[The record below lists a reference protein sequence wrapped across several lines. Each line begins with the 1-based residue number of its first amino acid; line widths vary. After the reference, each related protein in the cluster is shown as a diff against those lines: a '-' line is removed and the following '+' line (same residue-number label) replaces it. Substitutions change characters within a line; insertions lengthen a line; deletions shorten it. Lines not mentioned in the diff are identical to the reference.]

1 MKKIKTLKK
10 NYEFKNVLSK
20 GKFFVG
26 KYVTIYIKNNKKN
39 ENYVGIAVGT
49 KVAKAVKRNKIKRL
63 IRESYR
69 LNKNNSFSYT
79 PTCHTVKASTG
90 PRLFP
95 FRRPLS
101 QADAFFFPGPRRP
114 APSLYAQTKK
124 RYPPCHER
132 KKSLPLVLRSAVHA
146 GHPRLCRRGRPVLL
160 GLTRPARP
168 GTPYRLR
175 SPAGH
180 GHPGP

>member
-49 KVAKAVKRNKIKRL
+49 KVAKSVKRNRIKRL

-69 LNKNNSFSYT
+69 LNKNNLKKGNDIVFLWNKNANFHKINFNIINTEIISLLN
-79 PTCHTVKASTG
+79 KA
-90 PRLFP
+90 
-95 FRRPLS
+95 
-101 QADAFFFPGPRRP
+101 
-114 APSLYAQTKK
+114 KM
-124 RYPPCHER
+124 
-132 KKSLPLVLRSAVHA
+132 V
-146 GHPRLCRRGRPVLL
+146 
-160 GLTRPARP
+160 
-168 GTPYRLR
+168 
-175 SPAGH
+175 
-180 GHPGP
+180 

>member
-49 KVAKAVKRNKIKRL
+49 KAAKAVKRNRIKRL

-69 LNKNNSFSYT
+69 LNKNNLKKGNDIVFLWNKNADFHKINFNIINT
-79 PTCHTVKASTG
+79 EIINLLNKA
-90 PRLFP
+90 
-95 FRRPLS
+95 
-101 QADAFFFPGPRRP
+101 
-114 APSLYAQTKK
+114 KM
-124 RYPPCHER
+124 
-132 KKSLPLVLRSAVHA
+132 V
-146 GHPRLCRRGRPVLL
+146 
-160 GLTRPARP
+160 
-168 GTPYRLR
+168 
-175 SPAGH
+175 
-180 GHPGP
+180 